1 MTPGELIGWAAA
13 ALTLLT
19 FSMRSMTNLR
29 LVAVVASLCFIVYG
43 AAQALYPVVALHCLL
58 LPCNL
63 YRLLELLR
71 RNRRQRTAAGAAPL
85 RKSGLKA
92 RALSCSD
99 RCIT

>member
-1 MTPGELIGWAAA
+1 MTPDDLIGWAAA

-19 FSMRSMTNLR
+19 FSMRSMTSLR
-29 LVAVVASLCFIVYG
+29 IAAVAASLCFIAYG

-63 YRLLELLR
+63 YRLLEHLR
-71 RNRRQRTAAGAAPL
+71 RNRRQHQGPGAAPH
-85 RKSGLKA
+85 RRGGWKT
-92 RALSCSD
+92 RALSRNG